1 MPAFEVGRLCVKTA
15 GRDAGKRCVILDVV
29 DKNYLLV
36 TGPKEVT
43 GIRRRR
49 VNMNHLRPLE
59 EKIAIEKGATDEQVA
74 AALKTTK

>member
-1 MPAFEVGRLCVKTA
+1 MCVKTA